1 MLPRHAA
8 RARAG
13 YRGCPVARSLTALLC
28 GICLLGACI
37 SQLHAGPGALPER
50 VKGRADTVG
59 EVSVTSDDGVVDSEF
74 SVSLPGV
81 ADLVSRLPE
90 GSVEADDFQVDPS
103 EDGDAARLVLP
114 SHEAPQKFDV
124 WAHGRQR
131 RDARSDDPAQADTLL
146 LGADYDISPKLTL
159 GALAGLNQFET
170 GSGDGGDVWSGGP
183 YARFEPAPNLLL
195 TGLATWQ
202 RAEPAEDEARFDP
215 FADPDGFRLI
225 NQLSGELNYGAW
237 HFTPS
242 VGYALE
248 DTDEDADA
256 TPSSTLTF
264 GPKIGYRHE
273 RSDGTVIEPHVA
285 LKGNWDLAPLVGLK
299 TDALAPTLEGLDATL
314 EGAVRLK
321 DFSGWS
327 LDASTSIGGAR
338 AFDGT
343 LDWSGR
349 VGVKVPLN

>member
-1 MLPRHAA
+1 MLPRHAV

-28 GICLLGACI
+28 GICLLGVSAL
-37 SQLHAGPGALPER
+37 QLHAGPGALPER
-50 VKGRADTVG
+50 VKGRSDTAG

-103 EDGDAARLVLP
+103 ESGDAARLVLP
-114 SHEAPQKFDV
+114 SHEAPAKFDV
-124 WAHGRQR
+124 WAHGRHR
-131 RDARSDDPAQADTLL
+131 RDARNAGSAARDTLL

-170 GSGDGGDVWSGGP
+170 GSGDGDVWSGGP

-215 FADPDGFRLI
+215 FAEPDSFRLI

-237 HFTPS
+237 RFTPS

-248 DTDEDADA
+248 DTDEGGDA

-285 LKGNWDLAPLVGLK
+285 LKGNWDLAPIVGLK
-299 TDALAPTLEGLDATL
+299 TDALTPTLEGLDATI

-327 LDASTSIGGAR
+327 LDASTSV
-338 AFDGT
+338 DGT

-349 VGVKVPLN
+349 VGVNVPLN